1 MSYQCLIV
9 DDEKLGRDLIK
20 SYLTHFDEFEV
31 AGECHSALQAMP
43 FLAKN
48 SIDVLFLD
56 VNMPQMSGIDLL
68 KQQSNL
74 PLTVLCTAYS
84 EYALASYDFDVVDYL
99 LKPIDL
105 IRFSKTI
112 AKISNRY
119 ALKQNAPFKQ
129 NTKEDEL
136 AYFFVQSDYKKIKI
150 EITKIN
156 YIEAVEKYIHI
167 HCSNQKVLT
176 LMSMSKVMDYLPED
190 TFLRIHRSYI
200 INKHKI
206 QQVERNR
213 AIVADTELPISRA
226 NRKLLSDLL
235 KNG

>member
-20 SYLTHFDEFEV
+20 SYLSHFDEFEV
-31 AGECHSALQAMP
+31 AGECSSALQAMP

-48 SIDVLFLD
+48 PIDVLFLD
-56 VNMPQMSGIDLL
+56 VNMPQMSGLDLL

-84 EYALASYDFDVVDYL
+84 EYALVSYDFDVVDYL

-112 AKISNRY
+112 AKISDRY
-119 ALKQNAPFKQ
+119 ALKQSSPAIQ
-129 NTKEDEL
+129 NPKEDEL

-150 EITKIN
+150 EISKIN
-156 YIEAVEKYIHI
+156 YIEAMEKYIHI
-167 HCSNQKVLT
+167 HCSDQKVLT

-200 INKHKI
+200 VNKHKI
-206 QQVERNR
+206 DQIDGSK
-213 AIVADTELPISRA
+213 AIVAEIGLPISRA
-226 NRKLLSDLL
+226 NRKLFDDLL
-235 KNG
+235 KR